1 MTESPMLGPVVS
13 ATAGT
18 VSSKR
23 RSDPR
28 KRPSKSLPTDRM
40 KFEAQVR
47 VLEAAGRLSG
57 AGKRAID
64 SKQLSAAMGG
74 EVSHYTVGLS
84 HQFFV
89 DCGWLEKRGR
99 GEYAASDALIDF
111 TRRLG
116 VDGDDLPRAVE
127 ALRVPLAHS
136 WFWRAIEPQLAH
148 GSVPVN
154 EIMVVLMQEAEVGS
168 AHIPQIRNVLEW
180 LRLAGLISIVDDRV
194 GPTDGSAPSVS
205 GEPNVD
211 IVTPTPQSKGAP
223 ILEDQSALTVR
234 ATPVTPPPA
243 PPPALPSVLSFD
255 FSFKLTVADLASLSP
270 EQIRSLFEA
279 VGTVMSVKALL

>member
-1 MTESPMLGPVVS
+1 MTESPVLSPVAS
-13 ATAGT
+13 ATAGP

-23 RSDPR
+23 RSEPR

-40 KFEAQVR
+40 KFEVQVR
-47 VLEAAGRLSG
+47 VLQAAGRLSG
-57 AGKRAID
+57 AGKRPID
-64 SKQLSAAMGG
+64 SQQLSAAMGG

-84 HQFFV
+84 HQFFL

-111 TRRLG
+111 NRRLG
-116 VDGDDLPRAVE
+116 TDGDDLPRAVE
-127 ALRVPLAHS
+127 ALRVPLTHS

-148 GSVPVN
+148 GSVPVS

-180 LRLAGLISIVDDRV
+180 LRFAGLISIVDDRV
-194 GPTDGSAPSVS
+194 GPVDGGAPPLSV
-205 GEPNVD
+205 EPDVD
-211 IVTPTPQSKGAP
+211 IATSPPQPEGAP
-223 ILEDQSALTVR
+223 TLEARSALTV
-234 ATPVTPPPA
+234 VA
-243 PPPALPSVLSFD
+243 PPVSTPSAPPSVLSFD
-255 FSFKLTVADLASLSP
+255 FSFKLTVADLAGLSP
-270 EQIRSLFEA
+270 EQIKSLFEA